1 MFSLRKPPPATQCH
15 TTLYSVCSLVLFL
28 KPVCFGGGK
37 CFIILLHVFVEK
49 HFFRYPAKVYVSSF
63 SSIKHIHG
71 QKIMHVQTDQFRKP
85 EWKPLWQPQFWVCFS
100 VVDFLDGVFILG
112 RVVFSFPGTVCSGLF
127 PRTCANK
134 VLWFCERSINI
145 DANHLKMLPA
155 ALFSSLIELPRW
167 RP

>member
-1 MFSLRKPPPATQCH
+1 MFL
-15 TTLYSVCSLVLFL
+15 LFL
-28 KPVCFGGGK
+28 PLNISTARRSCMCKWTSSESLNENHCDN
-37 CFIILLHVFVEK
+37 LNSEFV
-49 HFFRYPAKVYVSSF
+49 S
-63 SSIKHIHG
+63 
-71 QKIMHVQTDQFRKP
+71 
-85 EWKPLWQPQFWVCFS
+85 LWF
-100 VVDFLDGVFILG
+100 DFLDGVFILG
-112 RVVFSFPGTVCSGLF
+112 RVVFSFPGMVCSGLF